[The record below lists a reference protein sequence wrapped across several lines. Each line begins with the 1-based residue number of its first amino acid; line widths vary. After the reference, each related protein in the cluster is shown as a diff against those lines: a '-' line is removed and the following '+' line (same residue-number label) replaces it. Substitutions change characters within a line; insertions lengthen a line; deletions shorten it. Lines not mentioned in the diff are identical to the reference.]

1 MSPRRSPR
9 LKGLSPKPE
18 LPLKPKPP
26 KRVRNIAEDSV
37 RQANYQAELAAWKQA
52 KVEHENQMKI
62 RKAKQRHERERGIV
76 KAPASPAPP
85 PQLAA
90 DELRLVGSPAL
101 AERGQTADAGTS
113 TAGLRL
119 MATADAGTSTAA
131 LRFRLLRVD
140 VVRWLL
146 EIESVAARCGAG
158 APAVVYTPIEELN
171 EFVYS
176 RLRLQGLWF
185 DPAEY
190 GSMPDPIPHPAQA
203 LTDARACAG
212 AQSTGAACTGRIR
225 PSTAASM
232 VGPSSRTMVA
242 SRPSRP
248 SSVSSSGGGSRAWE
262 TSPPRRSWAACGGPS
277 AAGGPTATG

>member
-1 MSPRRSPR
+1 MLLPQLTLVWGSLPEAKKYTSRPISWSRIRNRARMSPRRSPR

-26 KRVRNIAEDSV
+26 KRVQNIAEDSV

-62 RKAKQRHERERGIV
+62 RKAKQRHERERGIG

-90 DELRLVGSPAL
+90 DSAR
-101 AERGQTADAGTS
+101 
-113 TAGLRL
+113 
-119 MATADAGTSTAA
+119 
-131 LRFRLLRVD
+131 RFRLLRVD

-146 EIESVAARCGAG
+146 EIEAVAARCGAG
-158 APAVVYTPIEELN
+158 AQAVVYKELK
-171 EFVYS
+171 ESVYS

-190 GSMPDPIPHPAQA
+190 GGMPGPIPHPAQ
-203 LTDARACAG
+203 
-212 AQSTGAACTGRIR
+212 
-225 PSTAASM
+225 P
-232 VGPSSRTMVA
+232 
-242 SRPSRP
+242 
-248 SSVSSSGGGSRAWE
+248 
-262 TSPPRRSWAACGGPS
+262 
-277 AAGGPTATG
+277 

>member
-1 MSPRRSPR
+1 M
-9 LKGLSPKPE
+9 SPKPE

-26 KRVRNIAEDSV
+26 KRVQNIAEDSV
-37 RQANYQAELAAWKQA
+37 RQANYQAELAAWKQT
-52 KVEHENQMKI
+52 KVEHENRMKI
-62 RKAKQRHERERGIV
+62 RKAKQRHERERGIG

-101 AERGQTADAGTS
+101 AERGQTADGRRRQ
-113 TAGLRL
+113 LL

-158 APAVVYTPIEELN
+158 APAVVYTPIEELK

>member
-1 MSPRRSPR
+1 M
-9 LKGLSPKPE
+9 SPKPE

-26 KRVRNIAEDSV
+26 KRVQNIAEDSV
-37 RQANYQAELAAWKQA
+37 RQANYQAELAAWKQT
-52 KVEHENQMKI
+52 KVEHENRMKI

-101 AERGQTADAGTS
+101 AERGQTADGRRRQ
-113 TAGLRL
+113 LL

-146 EIESVAARCGAG
+146 EIEAVAARCGAG
-158 APAVVYTPIEELN
+158 AQAVVYKELK
-171 EFVYS
+171 ESVYS

>member
-1 MSPRRSPR
+1 
-9 LKGLSPKPE
+9 
-18 LPLKPKPP
+18 
-26 KRVRNIAEDSV
+26 
-37 RQANYQAELAAWKQA
+37 
-52 KVEHENQMKI
+52 
-62 RKAKQRHERERGIV
+62 
-76 KAPASPAPP
+76 
-85 PQLAA
+85 
-90 DELRLVGSPAL
+90 
-101 AERGQTADAGTS
+101 
-113 TAGLRL
+113 
-119 MATADAGTSTAA
+119 MAMADAGTSTAA

-190 GSMPDPIPHPAQA
+190 GSMPCPIPHSAQA

-212 AQSTGAACTGRIR
+212 AQFTGAACG
-225 PSTAASM
+225 PSTAATSM

-248 SSVSSSGGGSRAWE
+248 SSASSSGGGSRAWE